1 MCYFCRPG
9 GLAEL
14 VDCTGLENRRAA
26 RYRGFESLSLRQES
40 VHDVGTFFLPCHG
53 FTSDRVITCTTP
65 CKFESVNNS
74 DSTSRFV
81 RGALLKGFGFAM
93 GLTLG
98 TAALAQ
104 QDWRTDALVQRLPN
118 GQAYLEV
125 QTAWE
130 SDLSASG
137 DSVTLTVIVSRQDD
151 LLGFRKSRLEVRPD
165 VPDSSALMHF
175 HVDRI
180 PVPDGSCAVE
190 WSVERDD
197 VTLLSSNLTYR
208 IAPGGMPEIAD
219 PMVVATHARAS
230 EMSDAN
236 MVHSGMDLIPSV
248 GKHISHDQAA
258 AKIYVELHKM
268 DEVVGRDSLFL
279 LAYGWADAQGNWDA
293 TFTKFKRLEGSIR
306 GSCVRIP
313 PNIHHVAGCGTSCAQ
328 IGSKNKAGR
337 CHRVARCGARAKA
350 RCKQIEWIRGW
361 TCSPAPLARCV
372 CRIGRLGQA
381 LA

>member
-1 MCYFCRPG
+1 M
-9 GLAEL
+9 
-14 VDCTGLENRRAA
+14 
-26 RYRGFESLSLRQES
+26 SL
-40 VHDVGTFFLPCHG
+40 
-53 FTSDRVITCTTP
+53 
-65 CKFESVNNS
+65 
-74 DSTSRFV
+74 
-81 RGALLKGFGFAM
+81 M
-93 GLTLG
+93 LG
-98 TAALAQ
+98 TAALTQ
-104 QDWRTDALVQRLPN
+104 QHWRTDALVQRLPN

-137 DSVTLTVIVSRQDD
+137 DSVTLTVIVSRKDD

-190 WSVERDD
+190 WSVVHDD

-248 GKHISHDQAA
+248 GKHIAQDQAA
-258 AKIYVELHKM
+258 AKMYVE
-268 DEVVGRDSLFL
+268 
-279 LAYGWADAQGNWDA
+279 
-293 TFTKFKRLEGSIR
+293 
-306 GSCVRIP
+306 
-313 PNIHHVAGCGTSCAQ
+313 
-328 IGSKNKAGR
+328 
-337 CHRVARCGARAKA
+337 
-350 RCKQIEWIRGW
+350 
-361 TCSPAPLARCV
+361 
-372 CRIGRLGQA
+372 
-381 LA
+381 